1 LEQSKSHSLKIY
13 DDDVA
18 VVVVMMEKK
27 VTGRW
32 RKLYSEELHNL
43 YSSPNSITVIKQIRV
58 RSAGHEVRVMQR
70 EMHTF

>member
-27 VTGRW
+27 VTGR
-32 RKLYSEELHNL
+32 
-43 YSSPNSITVIKQIRV
+43 
-58 RSAGHEVRVMQR
+58 
-70 EMHTF
+70 